1 VARPRGQVVSP
12 SQRPGDPE
20 NIPHDDEE
28 RGAATTSN
36 PETETQV
43 SGHVR
48 PELLVTDSARTTLS
62 RWRHGFEPRWD
73 YASQRPYPG
82 IVSRSGPAL
91 APRTCRGPSRLT
103 VPRKV
108 GTWDPWLYSC
118 PTARPR
124 RFASIPLGAGLASLT
139 QQRRTRS
146 TRALG
151 SRRQV
156 RPHDQSILRTRRRRG
171 LAGLRGVPL
180 TARGVIPLGL

>member
-62 RWRHGFEPRWD
+62 RWRHGFETRWD
-73 YASQRPYPG
+73 YERNPGQGSIVGIRGAKAERTGGDIPAGSWPTMQRIRNNCLQPCGG
-82 IVSRSGPAL
+82 IR
-91 APRTCRGPSRLT
+91 
-103 VPRKV
+103 
-108 GTWDPWLYSC
+108 
-118 PTARPR
+118 
-124 RFASIPLGAGLASLT
+124 AG
-139 QQRRTRS
+139 R
-146 TRALG
+146 
-151 SRRQV
+151 
-156 RPHDQSILRTRRRRG
+156 
-171 LAGLRGVPL
+171 
-180 TARGVIPLGL
+180 